1 MGSTLVVTDLPQ
13 WQEAALIIND
23 VRGSSRNNGVYT
35 RKQQEQQQ
43 CVSGACVQYRNM
55 DEMSVEIRV
64 KRRAAGVVSGRDR
77 KCPAVTAV
85 IDNFFSF
92 LIFKLG

>member
-1 MGSTLVVTDLPQ
+1 MCE
-13 WQEAALIIND
+13 W
-23 VRGSSRNNGVYT
+23 
-35 RKQQEQQQ
+35 
-43 CVSGACVQYRNM
+43 ACVQYRNM

-85 IDNFFSF
+85 IDNIFSF